1 MDYIAHTPLDAHRRD
16 VRQARTGAQAH
27 TPAAME
33 DAGRDGGTA
42 DAQDDASLSL
52 QRGYVSLDAAL
63 LRRLRQARM
72 FSQQDLADDC
82 WRRNIRLSL
91 TTIKRAEAGRV
102 VRFRIAREFAR
113 CFDLPVARIAHLC
126 GQGTPADV

>member
-1 MDYIAHTPLDAHRRD
+1 MEIAAHTPHATHRRD
-16 VRQARTGAQAH
+16 TPPVRTRAQ
-27 TPAAME
+27 TPAPTAHPE
-33 DAGRDGGTA
+33 AGRDVAGA
-42 DAQDDASLSL
+42 DGAASL

-63 LRRLRQARM
+63 LRSLRQARM

-91 TTIKRAEAGRV
+91 TTIKRAEAGRA

-113 CFDLPVARIAHLC
+113 CFDLPVARIANLDA
-126 GQGTPADV
+126 QAVPADA